1 MELSD
6 FVRNDYDD
14 YEVQI
19 HYQINANR
27 AGTVDLESLR
37 DATAVEDLKWK
48 NYELAFGQ
56 EDIIDYQ
63 SARFDLLG
71 KREGDGEQEF
81 LATDLTYQQLLAKI
95 ATLPSKQPAESKDE
109 NADLDAWVRINLELA
124 GTGIIPIQQHIS
136 LADALTNVDTIIENY
151 LNELQAAHDGS
162 YRYLNADNQFWKI
175 TTKPSASDNGY
186 KEYTIKIDNDYLKEI
201 IDRTGKQPSLINGIE
216 IEYTNAGLWYVT
228 LKSTRE
234 RDYIWHLR
242 ISLLY
247 TASIF

>member
-6 FVRNDYDD
+6 FVRNDYGD

-37 DATAVEDLKWK
+37 NATAVEDLEWK
-48 NYELAFGQ
+48 NYELPFGQ
-56 EDIIDYQ
+56 ENIIDYQ

-95 ATLPSKQPAESKDE
+95 ATLPSEQPTDLKDV
-109 NADLDAWVRINLELA
+109 DLDAWVRIKLELA
-124 GTGIIPIQQHIS
+124 GTGIIPVQQNIS
-136 LADALTNVDTIIENY
+136 LADALTNVDAIIENY

-186 KEYTIKIDNDYLKEI
+186 KEYTIKIDDDYLKEI
-201 IDRTGKQPSLINGIE
+201 IDRTGKQPSLINGIK
-216 IEYTNAGLWYVT
+216 IEYTNARLWCVT

-234 RDYIWHLR
+234 RL
-242 ISLLY
+242 
-247 TASIF
+247 